1 MDISLGQNTMYHF
14 IHPSI
19 KGQIKIKNNTKVLG
33 RQPEPENHP
42 RGAVRVKIVELA
54 TNPLVVKRT
63 A

>member
-33 RQPEPENHP
+33 RQPEPENLNLKTILEEQWEWKLWNCLQIH
-42 RGAVRVKIVELA
+42 L
-54 TNPLVVKRT
+54 
-63 A
+63 